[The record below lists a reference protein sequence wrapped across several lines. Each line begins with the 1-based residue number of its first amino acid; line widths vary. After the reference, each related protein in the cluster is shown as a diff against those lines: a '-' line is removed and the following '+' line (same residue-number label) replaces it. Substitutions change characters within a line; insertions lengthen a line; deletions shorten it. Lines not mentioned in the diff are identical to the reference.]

1 MHLPRR
7 PAPIG
12 AVDFDIVAGALAAG
26 AMSLDPDMREI
37 IQLAQEAIRL
47 ERQPGGLLDPRS
59 KSTFKLGDLRTPL
72 RTWLFFRRNRW
83 ALYAIP
89 ASVLALAF
97 LVGRASK

>member
-1 MHLPRR
+1 MQMPRR
-7 PAPIG
+7 PAPVG
-12 AVDFDIVAGALAAG
+12 AVDFDTVASALAAG
-26 AMSLDPDMREI
+26 AMTLDPDMPEI
-37 IQLAQEAIRL
+37 IRLAQEVIRV

-59 KSTFKLGDLRTPL
+59 PSTFKLRDLRTPM

-97 LVGRASK
+97 LAGRASK